1 MNIQDFS
8 SYSEMAIAFAVEYV
22 PSILLALILLRVWWK
37 VVKRVSRY
45 INELLQK
52 SQFDKTV
59 SKFIGNLVNYWLK
72 WLLIITVAG
81 MLWVETTSFVA
92 IIWAAWLAVWLALQ
106 GSLANFAWGML
117 ILIFRPY
124 KVGDY
129 VEISDEEW
137 KVEEIDILLTKMVTR
152 DNKVII
158 IPNWQAVDN
167 KIINRSKKWIMR
179 VDVPVGISYW
189 ADIDTAK
196 EILQT
201 VLDESTLISDDP
213 QYDKEVLVTWLGDS
227 SVDLAVRWYS
237 APETYPRA
245 YYEVT
250 ENAKKALDKAGI
262 EIPFPQRDVHMYKTD
277 K

>member
-8 SYSEMAIAFAVEYV
+8 NYSEMAIAFAVEYV
-22 PSILLALILLRVWWK
+22 PSILLALILLRVWRK
-37 VVKRVSRY
+37 VVKRVSKY
-45 INELLQK
+45 INELLQR
-52 SQFDKTV
+52 SNFDKTV
-59 SKFIGNLVNYWLK
+59 SKFIWNLVNYWLK

-129 VEISDEEW
+129 VEISDEKG

-189 ADIDTAK
+189 ADIDKAK
-196 EILQT
+196 EVLQG

>member
-52 SQFDKTV
+52 SHFDKTV

-196 EILQT
+196 EVLQG

-245 YYEVT
+245 YFEVT

>member
-8 SYSEMAIAFAVEYV
+8 NYSEMAIAFAVEYV
-22 PSILLALILLRVWWK
+22 PSILLALILLRVWRK
-37 VVKRVSRY
+37 VVKRVSKY
-45 INELLQK
+45 INELLQR
-52 SQFDKTV
+52 SNFDKTV
-59 SKFIGNLVNYWLK
+59 SKFIWNLVNYWLK

-129 VEISDEEW
+129 VEISDEKG

-189 ADIDTAK
+189 ADIDKAK
-196 EILQT
+196 EVLQG

-245 YYEVT
+245 YFEVT